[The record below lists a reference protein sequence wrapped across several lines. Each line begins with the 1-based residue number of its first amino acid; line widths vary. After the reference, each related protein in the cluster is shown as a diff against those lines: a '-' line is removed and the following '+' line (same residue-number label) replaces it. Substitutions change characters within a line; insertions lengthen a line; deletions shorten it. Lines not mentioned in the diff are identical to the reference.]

1 MPIYER
7 SQLSSTVI
15 FHTLPPSYFTMKE
28 NQPNTLVVRS
38 KGQQDTALPVKGA
51 KIGNNNKPAG
61 HKDGRTPIK
70 PMDKKNANSVPPPP
84 SKTVNSINEAAE
96 DDANAVI
103 SSNTAMSRTKKE
115 IITAV
120 VGGQQLV
127 QIERLNNFCQSH
139 GVAEAYM

>member
-1 MPIYER
+1 
-7 SQLSSTVI
+7 
-15 FHTLPPSYFTMKE
+15 MKE
-28 NQPNTLVVRS
+28 NQSSTVAVR
-38 KGQQDTALPVKGA
+38 KGQQDAALPVKGT
-51 KIGNNNKPAG
+51 KIGNNNKPTG
-61 HKDGRTPIK
+61 HKDIRAPIK

-84 SKTVNSINEAAE
+84 SKTVNSINDPAE
-96 DDANAVI
+96 DQASEVV

-139 GVAEAYM
+139 GVAESYMWCVEVLFLPLFVFITIICSK